1 MLSFSNFFFLSAV
14 SIITIFYFIMTCKRI
29 EIPKCAHKNRT
40 VIVIIIIII
49 INTLALNQN
58 LADIKKSS
66 KNIFL
71 IHIKYF

>member
-1 MLSFSNFFFLSAV
+1 
-14 SIITIFYFIMTCKRI
+14 MTCKRI

-40 VIVIIIIII
+40 VIVIIIII